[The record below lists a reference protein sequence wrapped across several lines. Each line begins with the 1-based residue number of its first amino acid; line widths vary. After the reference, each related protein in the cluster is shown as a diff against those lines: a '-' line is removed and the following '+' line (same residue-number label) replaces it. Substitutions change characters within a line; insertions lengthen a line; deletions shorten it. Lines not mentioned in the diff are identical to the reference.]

1 MILWITETIVES
13 KPEAQMVVLTSMM
26 LTTKDLLLA
35 WLQLEFNL
43 FITITVITFLLLTLL
58 LLPQKP
64 SLLELLLSMMP
75 TKSLKEDLLD
85 LDS

>member
-1 MILWITETIVES
+1 MISWITETIVES
-13 KPEAQMVVLTSMM
+13 KLEAQMAVLTSMM
-26 LTTKDLLLA
+26 LTIKDLRLA
-35 WLQLEFNL
+35 WLLLEFNL
-43 FITITVITFLLLTLL
+43 FITITVITFLLLTLS

-64 SLLELLLSMMP
+64 SLLELLLNMMP